1 MGMHR
6 RIQCLALLPL
16 LPVLAHAQAG
26 NSYTQSNLV
35 SDGTVKAQQ
44 TDPKMINPWGVAI
57 GQQTPF
63 WIDAAGTGLSEVYD
77 SGGNKQFVVSIPA
90 GTGST
95 ANGSPTG
102 IAYNSSTKDFVLKQ
116 GGPALFIFDSLDGT
130 ISGWNASLT
139 NAQKVVD
146 NFAAGAVYTG
156 LAIENNGT
164 ANYILA
170 ANFAQNEIDVFDN
183 EFASITLSGRFVDP
197 NLPPGYAPFNV
208 HVLNNQVYVMYD
220 LQTPGGGPPTG
231 GAGTGYVSVF
241 DTNGIFLNRAIS
253 GGNLNAPWGIALAPA
268 SFGAFGGDLLVGNFG
283 DGTINAYDPKTFALK
298 GQLQDANGK
307 TIVNDRLWEILFG
320 QNGTGDPNTLYFSAG
335 VNDEKGGLFGA
346 IAVTAPANAGDFKV
360 DVSAPSLTL
369 TAGASGTAT
378 INVTPEHGFNSAV
391 SLSVSG
397 LPAGLSF
404 QFAPSSVTPTSAS
417 PVSSMLTLSP
427 ATYTPPPPNPYATKP
442 HAGSL
447 PKPIAMASAIFPLG
461 MAGLIPILR
470 RRRKAL
476 KSIAIFG
483 GSLSLLIVLLTM
495 AGCGGSSKG
504 SGSPTPVTPGTS
516 TVTVTATSGSI
527 VHTTT
532 FSLTVR

>member
-1 MGMHR
+1 MGILR

-16 LPVLAHAQAG
+16 LPALGHAQAV

-44 TDPKMINPWGVAI
+44 TDPNMINPWGVAI

-63 WIDAAGTGLSEVYD
+63 WINAAGSGISEVYD
-77 SGGNKQFVVSIPA
+77 SGGNKQFVVTIPA
-90 GTGST
+90 GTGNT
-95 ANGSPTG
+95 ANGSPSG

-116 GGPALFIFDSLDGT
+116 GGSALFLFASLDGT

-156 LAIENNGT
+156 LAIDNNGT

-183 EFASITLSGRFVDP
+183 EFANITLAGKFVDP
-197 NLPPGYAPFNV
+197 TIPQGYAPFNI
-208 HVLNNQVYVMYD
+208 HVLNNQVYIMYD
-220 LQTPGGGPPTG
+220 LQTPGGGPPTT
-231 GAGTGYVSVF
+231 GAGSGYVSVF
-241 DTNGIFLNRAIS
+241 DTNGNFLKRAIS
-253 GGNLNAPWGIALAPA
+253 GGNLNAPWGLALAP
-268 SFGAFGGDLLVGNFG
+268 STFGAFGGDLLVGNFG
-283 DGTINAYDPKTFALK
+283 DGTINAFDPKTFALK

-346 IAVTAPANAGDFKV
+346 ITATATATGGDFQIG
-360 DVSAPSLTL
+360 VSAPSLTL
-369 TAGASGTAT
+369 AQGASGTAT
-378 INVTPEHGFNSAV
+378 INVTPENGFKSAV
-391 SLSVSG
+391 NLTVSG
-397 LPAGLSF
+397 LPAGLTF
-404 QFAPSSVTPTSAS
+404 QFAPASVTPTAGSA
-417 PVSSMLTLSP
+417 VTSMLTLSP
-427 ATYTPPPPNPYATKP
+427 TTYTAPPPSPYSAKAHGGP
-442 HAGSL
+442 FS
-447 PKPIAMASAIFPLG
+447 KPIMTASALFPLG
-461 MAGLIPILR
+461 LAGLFPIWR
-470 RRRKAL
+470 RRRKV
-476 KSIAIFG
+476 SIAILG
-483 GSLSLLIVLLTM
+483 GSLLMILFTVV
-495 AGCGGSSKG
+495 GCGGSSKP
-504 SGSPTPVTPGTS
+504 SGSPTPITPGTS

-532 FSLTVR
+532 FSLTVQ